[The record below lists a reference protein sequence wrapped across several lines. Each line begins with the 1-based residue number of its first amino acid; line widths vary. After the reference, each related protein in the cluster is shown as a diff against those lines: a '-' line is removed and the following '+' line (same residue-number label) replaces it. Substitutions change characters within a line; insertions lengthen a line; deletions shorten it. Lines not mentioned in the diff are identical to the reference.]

1 MEHKHSFRI
10 HLRTHTHTGCKAPW
24 GGEGGCQP
32 ACIRSC
38 HGHIG
43 GLQVGEDGAQESPPP
58 PWTEKK
64 KMLVLACRLAFAS
77 FACGRPPPLEAS
89 HSLSSKANLRR
100 QWQFF
105 FFFFLDGRKAPF
117 PCMRWYNTLE
127 LVVHRCLASVT
138 ASFFNTA
145 GRLSLIPSLSLSP
158 FSPYGSGCSFNR
170 GFWRLFITA
179 GGPNWHKVVVVVKF
193 SVFLFTVKITH

>member
-24 GGEGGCQP
+24 GGGCQP

-105 FFFFLDGRKAPF
+105 FFFFWMVEKPHFHVCADT
-117 PCMRWYNTLE
+117 MRWNSS
-127 LVVHRCLASVT
+127 CT
-138 ASFFNTA
+138 A
-145 GRLSLIPSLSLSP
+145 
-158 FSPYGSGCSFNR
+158 
-170 GFWRLFITA
+170 
-179 GGPNWHKVVVVVKF
+179 V
-193 SVFLFTVKITH
+193 

>member
-1 MEHKHSFRI
+1 MR
-10 HLRTHTHTGCKAPW
+10 
-24 GGEGGCQP
+24 GGGGCQP

-105 FFFFLDGRKAPF
+105 FFFFWMVEKPHFHVCADTIRWSSSFSQCHGLFFLTPRGDCLWSPLFLYPF
-117 PCMRWYNTLE
+117 SLHMDLGARSIGVFGVCSSPLE
-127 LVVHRCLASVT
+127 DRTDTRLWWWWNSQY
-138 ASFFNTA
+138 FFS
-145 GRLSLIPSLSLSP
+145 RLRSHINQESISLIHA
-158 FSPYGSGCSFNR
+158 R
-170 GFWRLFITA
+170 
-179 GGPNWHKVVVVVKF
+179 H
-193 SVFLFTVKITH
+193 

>member
-1 MEHKHSFRI
+1 MSW
-10 HLRTHTHTGCKAPW
+10 THRGAAGRWGRRAGESAPTVDREKENV
-24 GGEGGCQP
+24 GF
-32 ACIRSC
+32 S
-38 HGHIG
+38 
-43 GLQVGEDGAQESPPP
+43 LQVGIRIICMWATSAPRGLPFSVLKGESAQ
-58 PWTEKK
+58 T
-64 KMLVLACRLAFAS
+64 MAV
-77 FACGRPPPLEAS
+77 
-89 HSLSSKANLRR
+89 
-100 QWQFF
+100 F

-179 GGPNWHKVVVVVKF
+179 GGPNWHKVVVVVVVKF